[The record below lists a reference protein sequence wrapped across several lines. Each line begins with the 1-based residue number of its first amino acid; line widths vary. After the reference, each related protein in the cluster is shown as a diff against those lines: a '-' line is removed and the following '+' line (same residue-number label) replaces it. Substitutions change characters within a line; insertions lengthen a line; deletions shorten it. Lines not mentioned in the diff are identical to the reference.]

1 MIQKQIKN
9 KIGIIYLD
17 RPKALNALNCQMI
30 EKIEEILDIWE
41 KDPAVKAVFFDSK
54 AEGGLSA
61 GGDLKE
67 IYENYIKNEN
77 EREKDK
83 FFKKEFDLNKYIIDY
98 PKPIISHWHGV
109 TMGGGIGLTIHS
121 DLIIAD
127 ETVNWA
133 MPETSLGFVPDVSVG
148 HYISKLPQALG
159 QYVGLTGA
167 RIYPDDLVRFNLSD
181 VLISSSDY
189 EEVLRR
195 LFELDTDRLDL
206 IDNFKGKIKDL
217 TKKLSDS
224 NLSRD
229 MEKIERYFGKNSVE
243 EIITELKNN
252 ADDDFAK
259 DKLEILEGRDPF
271 MTKVQFE
278 KYFLGKKLSRK
289 DTLDLDLKIINHGL
303 KCGSIEEGIRSVMID
318 KDKKPIWPI
327 KKLEDVK
334 ESEIEDLLTL

>member
-17 RPKALNALNCQMI
+17 RPKALNSLNCQMI

-167 RIYPDDLVRFNLSD
+167 RLFPDDLVRLGLAD
-181 VLISSSDY
+181 ILIDSSDY
-189 EEVLRR
+189 EKILAR
-195 LFELDTDRLDL
+195 LFDLDTDRLDL
-206 IDNFKGKIKDL
+206 IDAFKEEIKDL
-217 TKKLSDS
+217 TRDPEDSD
-224 NLSRD
+224 LSRD
-229 MEKIERYFGKNSVE
+229 MEKIERYFSKGSIE
-243 EIITELKNN
+243 EIITELKAN
-252 ADDDFAK
+252 DDDFARE
-259 DKLEILEGRDPF
+259 KLEILEGRDPF

-318 KDKKPIWPI
+318 KDKNPIWPI

-334 ESEIEDLLTL
+334 ESEIKDLLTL

>member
-67 IYENYIKNEN
+67 IYENYIKNEKAN
-77 EREKDK
+77 TKDE
-83 FFKKEFDLNKYIIDY
+83 FFKKEFGLNKYIIDY
-98 PKPIISHWHGV
+98 PKPIISHWYGV

-224 NLSRD
+224 DLSRD

>member
-167 RIYPDDLVRFNLSD
+167 RVSPDDLVRFTLAD
-181 VLISSSDY
+181 VLIDSSDY
-189 EEVLRR
+189 EKILER
-195 LFELDTDRLDL
+195 LFYLDTNRPDL
-206 IDNFKGKIKDL
+206 IDGFKADIKDL
-217 TKKLSDS
+217 TKEPSDS
-224 NLSRD
+224 YLSRD
-229 MEKIERYFGKNSVE
+229 MKKIERYFGKNSVE

-318 KDKKPIWPI
+318 KDKNPIWPI

-334 ESEIEDLLTL
+334 ESEIKDLLTL